1 MTTTVRH
8 PRRLGYQ
15 GPGIPLWS
23 QAGKPSKRRERWM
36 ALLRRDQSL
45 TATAIR
51 VVEHLA
57 TYGNPDGSST
67 YPSEARLAADL
78 GLSTG
83 TVSRAVCEAED
94 AGWLRVLRWR
104 PIRDPAT
111 GCWKRRHTNT
121 YTLCLKPEGA
131 SLLGRRRHRRR
142 SGPHPLEHR
151 RAREEEEAARKR
163 EEIAKRLA
171 AVEAELEAARS
182 LTARPLPP
190 PLPERPDTA
199 EEPGGEPTPPPVP
212 DEVRERFAALRAALD
227 ASGTHP
233 PPTPTPPR

>member
-1 MTTTVRH
+1 
-8 PRRLGYQ
+8 
-15 GPGIPLWS
+15 
-23 QAGKPSKRRERWM
+23 M
-36 ALLRRDQSL
+36 AAVRRDQSL

-67 YPSEARLAADL
+67 YPSEARLATDL

-111 GCWKRRHTNT
+111 GCWLRRHTNT

-131 SLLGRRRHRRR
+131 SLLGRRRHRKRN
-142 SGPHPLEHR
+142 GPHPLEYR
-151 RAREEEEAARKR
+151 RAREEEEATRKR

-171 AVEAELEAARS
+171 AVEAELGAARS
-182 LTARPLPP
+182 LTTRPVPP
-190 PLPERPDTA
+190 PLPERPEPPDATQ
-199 EEPGGEPTPPPVP
+199 EPGAEPTPPPVE

-227 ASGTHP
+227 APGTHP
-233 PPTPTPPR
+233 PPTPAR